1 METWRR
7 QFCLRL
13 QRSRGKP
20 SLMVA
25 GSPQRVRPLAGRIAC
40 VTKKKRRRPFPGRR
54 RSPIA
59 PKIGTVIPASRREAL
74 YGRSSYLDAPSEWHR
89 ASSAGP
95 D

>member
-7 QFCLRL
+7 QSCLRL
-13 QRSRGKP
+13 QRSRSKLSLMGRLAAASPSAGRQDCLRHEKDGGDRFRIAAVLP
-20 SLMVA
+20 SL
-25 GSPQRVRPLAGRIAC
+25 
-40 VTKKKRRRPFPGRR
+40 
-54 RSPIA
+54 

-74 YGRSSYLDAPSEWHR
+74 YGRSSYLDVPSEWHR